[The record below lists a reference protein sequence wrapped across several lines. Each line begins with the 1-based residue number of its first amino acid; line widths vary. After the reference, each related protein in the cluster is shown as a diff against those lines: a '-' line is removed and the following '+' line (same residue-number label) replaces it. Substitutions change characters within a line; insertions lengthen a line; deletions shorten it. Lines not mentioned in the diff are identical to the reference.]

1 MTEPPSRT
9 THLTE
14 LQLGD
19 WRRDGYVHVPG
30 VVTGKELDYLRDSI
44 DNISRLYD
52 GERGV
57 MQHFER
63 TVDGARICRSERLIE
78 AHSGLAD
85 LINGEHLLG
94 MAGELLGEP
103 AVLYKEKVNYKLA
116 GGAGFAPHQ
125 DAPAYPFIDTHLTC
139 MVAIDDATE
148 ANGCLEMVRGM
159 HGEILPMDDD
169 GCIRP
174 DVVSSMEWVSVPV
187 RAGDL
192 LWFHS
197 RAPHRSAANRSD
209 ADRRALFCTYNAAA
223 EGDLRSRYYEEKFH
237 RFSERHMGERTRV
250 SLIGDFQGVAPTARE
265 IAEYRGEGQQQ

>member
-1 MTEPPSRT
+1 MRGLTPATIDRWRSDGFLHIEGHLDGPAL
-9 THLTE
+9 THLRERTDRLAE
-14 LQLGD
+14 LGD
-19 WRRDGYVHVPG
+19 GESG
-30 VVTGKELDYLRDSI
+30 VL
-44 DNISRLYD
+44 
-52 GERGV
+52 
-57 MQHFER
+57 QHYER
-63 TVDGARICRSERLIE
+63 TESGVRICRSE
-78 AHSGLAD
+78 
-85 LINGEHLLG
+85 HLLEFDPD
-94 MAGELLGEP
+94 MREVIIGEVMLSIASRLLGEP

-237 RFSERHMGERTRV
+237 RFSERHEGKRTRV

-265 IAEYRGEGQQQ
+265 IAEYRGERQQQ